1 MKTCIKFLLIKNANL
16 EGLVENLFNQ
26 REKSTHQFEFA
37 KKTVYLL
44 NGCYDHFTQYVQF
57 RGRILDF
64 LETNI
69 LRSLFNRSN
78 LTFEEQSW
86 LHTQFLN
93 LFYVQKRPVETKEPT
108 YKFDLKIHGYLTKN
122 MIEAKKGDKDNL
134 I

>member
-26 REKSTHQFEFA
+26 REKSTHQFKFA

-44 NGCYDHFTQYVQF
+44 NSCHDHFTQYVQF
-57 RGRILDF
+57 RGRIHDF
-64 LETNI
+64 LDTNI

-78 LTFEEQSW
+78 LTFEEQSS
-86 LHTQFLN
+86 LHTRFRN
-93 LFYVQKRPVETKEPT
+93 LFYVQKRPVETEEPT

-122 MIEAKKGDKDNL
+122 MIEAKKGDKE
-134 I
+134 